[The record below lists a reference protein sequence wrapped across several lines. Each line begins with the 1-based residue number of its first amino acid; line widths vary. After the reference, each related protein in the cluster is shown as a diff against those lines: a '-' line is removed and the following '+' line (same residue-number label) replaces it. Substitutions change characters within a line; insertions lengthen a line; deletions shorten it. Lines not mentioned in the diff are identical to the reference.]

1 MKIELLLPHEIE
13 SENIKLYNGF
23 AFKKKELKILVM
35 KELIEKAK
43 RKGYNF
49 LEYRSI
55 KNYIA
60 EWYIHNL
67 LYRLH
72 LFRKHTRDVD
82 FQRQFKHTF
91 RDTIEKTIYKIIE
104 LFI

>member
-1 MKIELLLPHEIE
+1 M
-13 SENIKLYNGF
+13 N
-23 AFKKKELKILVM
+23 
-35 KELIEKAK
+35 ELIERAK

-72 LFRKHTRDVD
+72 LFRKHTKDVD

-91 RDTIEKTIYKIIE
+91 RDTIEKIIYKIIE
-104 LFI
+104 LFKKRRKYGRANFKLKATCNSKMHCQRI